1 MSPRGGTLPGNRKGP
16 PHNARTV
23 ALLLEVSEA
32 QRQAIPKTY
41 RFSVLVSLRLPITT
55 LIATAHRATAC
66 ETGSSDRHHADTE
79 HHYCGV
85 VDQRHKVIEALQL
98 LLTRNPPQT
107 REGLSSAYAFSME
120 VRLGLMIICRW
131 IVVLRL
137 FLYRR
142 ECPSYGHH
150 FVCDSR

>member
-79 HHYCGV
+79 HDHGS
-85 VDQRHKVIEALQL
+85 EALSEYTRKSGPGDRRQVVWEIGLCTFRAL
-98 LLTRNPPQT
+98 L
-107 REGLSSAYAFSME
+107 GK
-120 VRLGLMIICRW
+120 
-131 IVVLRL
+131 
-137 FLYRR
+137 
-142 ECPSYGHH
+142 
-150 FVCDSR
+150 